1 MFAFVYFQR
10 FAYFKGGGMAMR
22 VRFPLPAPNPR
33 EAAWIKALRVSGVAL
48 TSNKSAQ
55 N

>member
-10 FAYFKGGGMAMR
+10 LAYFKGAGMAMR
-22 VRFPLPAPNPR
+22 VRFPLPAPIPC
-33 EAAWIKALRVSGVAL
+33 EAAWIKALKASDQLL
-48 TSNKSAQ
+48 TSNKSSQ